1 MFWGNQNL
9 LLWSDHFQM
18 WHNFFMV
25 KYDIIAPVHRGR
37 KCPFNT
43 LKKKRFWN
51 KVFDIL
57 KLIRKF
63 KIYIWMTI
71 SGSKSVKK
79 SQKMLK
85 KVTIWSYTW
94 FFWNFFAL
102 ANLIHINSYNMR
114 KKMWCHYISLGVIF
128 SHSLKLKHHFRIYYQ
143 QLSTTSENE
152 KWIFLANKSLDTV
165 H

>member
-1 MFWGNQNL
+1 MITRLGPNY
-9 LLWSDHFQM
+9 LWSRISPRFGSDLLIHFQ
-18 WHNFFMV
+18 
-25 KYDIIAPVHRGR
+25 
-37 KCPFNT
+37 
-43 LKKKRFWN
+43 KRFWN

-85 KVTIWSYTW
+85 KATIWTYIW

-102 ANLIHINSYNMR
+102 ANLKHINSYIMQKKYVMSLYKFRSYFFTLGDIKVSFSILLPRATQTFR
-114 KKMWCHYISLGVIF
+114 KQ
-128 SHSLKLKHHFRIYYQ
+128 KLHLF
-143 QLSTTSENE
+143 T
-152 KWIFLANKSLDTV
+152 
-165 H
+165 